1 MPFGCCSKPIKGSFL
16 PKPQRHYLSAQGSH
30 TFALLLITL
39 LEQSSKSYANAKF
52 PSAGSPRTL
61 GAFCF
66 KVFNTPLLAMLQ
78 RLRSCACTLCES
90 AKFCSAEG
98 SRTFALLLIT
108 PLKQSSKDYALVLAL
123 SVRALSSAQRRARA
137 PLVLLAPVPYFL

>member
-90 AKFCSAEG
+90 AKFCSAQG
-98 SRTFALLLIT
+98 SRTFGAFG
-108 PLKQSSKDYALVLAL
+108 SSPIFPVKMCFGVGGLGLGGFSL
-123 SVRALSSAQRRARA
+123 TKELFLPIISSS
-137 PLVLLAPVPYFL
+137 F